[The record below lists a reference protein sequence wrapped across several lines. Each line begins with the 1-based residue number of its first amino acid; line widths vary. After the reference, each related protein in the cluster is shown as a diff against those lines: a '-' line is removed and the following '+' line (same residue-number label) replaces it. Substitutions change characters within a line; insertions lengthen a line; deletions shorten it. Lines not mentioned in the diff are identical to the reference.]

1 MKKLFITALI
11 AAATILP
18 LAAQKQNPEEENQR
32 VATAA
37 TVLDEIM
44 AAPDKAVPRAVL
56 ERAAGIAVFPSLV
69 KGGFFVGGQRGHGVL
84 SVRGKDGSW
93 SNPAFLTIT
102 GGSIGPQFGVQ
113 AIDLV
118 LVINETRGLEQLVS
132 NQFKIGADAG
142 VSAGP
147 VGRDASASTDIQM
160 RAKILSYSRSRGLFA
175 GVTLNGSTIRQDR
188 DANERY
194 YGTAYRTAQIVYEGL
209 GTAPES
215 TAAWKATLTK
225 HAK

>member
-1 MKKLFITALI
+1 MKMVFATALI
-11 AAATILP
+11 AATAMLTP
-18 LAAQKQNPEEENQR
+18 TAQTAEEETQR
-32 VATAA
+32 VAAAA

-44 AAPDKAVPRAVL
+44 AAPDKAVPGPVI
-56 ERAAGIAVFPSLV
+56 ERAAGIAVFPSLL
-69 KGGFFVGGQRGHGVL
+69 KGGLIVGGQRGHGVL
-84 SVRGKDGSW
+84 SVRNADGSW

-102 GGSIGPQFGVQ
+102 GGSVGPQFGVQ

-118 LVINETRGLEQLVS
+118 LVITERSGLEQLVK
-132 NQFKIGADAG
+132 NQFKVGADA
-142 VSAGP
+142 SAAAGP

-160 RAKILSYSRSRGLFA
+160 RAKILGYSRSRGLFA

-194 YGTAYRTAQIVYEGL
+194 YSIGYRTGQIVFEGM

-215 TAAWKATLTK
+215 ANAWKETLK
-225 HAK
+225 KYAK

>member
-1 MKKLFITALI
+1 MKKLFVSALI
-11 AAATILP
+11 ACAAMLP
-18 LAAQKQNPEEENQR
+18 LTAQTKSAEEENQR
-32 VATAA
+32 VTTAG

-44 AAPDKAVPRAVL
+44 AAPDKAIPRAVL

-102 GGSIGPQFGVQ
+102 GGSVGPQFGVQ

-118 LVINETRGLEQLVS
+118 LVINETRGLEQLVR
-132 NQFKIGADAG
+132 NQFKVGADAG
-142 VSAGP
+142 AAAGP
-147 VGRDASASTDIQM
+147 VGREASASTDIQM

-188 DANERY
+188 DANERF
-194 YGTAYRTAQIVYEGL
+194 YGIGYRTGQIVYEGM
-209 GTAPES
+209 GTAPE
-215 TAAWKATLTK
+215 AANAWKETLK
-225 HAK
+225 KYAK